1 MATTLSGTVMKNKK
15 ERDPM
20 IQGHPISCP
29 CCGDPQSRLLTR
41 RRFLALAGEG
51 AAALALLPRSAYAAE
66 APPVITYDSIP
77 DPLHLP
83 RDVYFGECSGVALN
97 SKGHIFVLS
106 RGNSSGPAYGAAAA
120 QLLEFAPNGRFVR
133 EIGRNLYAWSFAHTV
148 KVDREDNIWVTDK
161 GSDMVIK
168 FTPDGRVAMV
178 FGRKQEAADEET
190 GPLKH
195 PNPPLAAEPGRFRQ
209 VTDVAWDT
217 EGNTYISDGY
227 INSRVAKVDK
237 YGNWL
242 KSWGERG
249 TGPGQFHTPHSIALD
264 AKGLVY
270 VADRSNRRIQVFD
283 GEGNFQR
290 QFTIDVPV
298 PPGARPAIGYVPDEA
313 AIAAG
318 TFAPGSPWAICISPG
333 PHQVLYS
340 SDGFPGRIYKLSL
353 DGEVLGVLG
362 ESGKQLKQ
370 FGWIHEMACPSENV
384 LFVAELLN
392 WRVQKLVL
400 HS

>member
-1 MATTLSGTVMKNKK
+1 
-15 ERDPM
+15 
-20 IQGHPISCP
+20 
-29 CCGDPQSRLLTR
+29 
-41 RRFLALAGEG
+41 LAGG
-51 AAALALLPRSAYAAE
+51 AAAALALMPLSAHAQDQTVPSIAF
-66 APPVITYDSIP
+66 DSIP
-77 DPLHLP
+77 NPVHLP

-97 SKGHIFVLS
+97 SHGHIFVLS
-106 RGNSSGPAYGAAAA
+106 RGNTTGPAYAAAAA
-120 QLLEFAPNGRFVR
+120 QLLEFAPNGKFIR
-133 EIGRNLYAWSFAHTV
+133 EIGHNLYAWSFAHSV
-148 KVDREDNIWVTDK
+148 KVDRQDNIWVTDK

-195 PNPPLAAEPGRFRQ
+195 PNPPLPSEPGRFRQ
-209 VTDVAWDT
+209 VTDVAWDDA
-217 EGNTYISDGY
+217 GNTYISDGY
-227 INSRVAKVDK
+227 INSRVAKVDRD
-237 YGNWL
+237 GNWL

-264 AKGLVY
+264 ANGHVY

-298 PPGARPAIGYVPDEA
+298 PPGARAAIGYAPDEA

-318 TFAPGSPWAICISPG
+318 TFAPGSPWAICITPG
-333 PHQVLYS
+333 PDQVLYS
-340 SDGFPGRIYKLSL
+340 ADAFPGRIYKMTL
-353 DGEVLGVLG
+353 DGKLLGVLG

-370 FGWIHEMACPSENV
+370 FGWIHQMACPSENT

-400 HS
+400 HA